1 MKKFNFCLVIGLLLC
16 AAALC
21 LSAYNICRDL
31 RAGKTSDAALTALAP
46 IVSDN
51 AAAVPPQGADVPA
64 DERFVPDYILDEARE
79 MPVRQIDGREYIGVL
94 DIPALSLTLP
104 VLKEWDYPGLNVA
117 PCRYAGS
124 AYTDGFVIAA
134 HNYDSHFGRIGSL
147 SPGDSVRFTDID
159 GNVFDYSV
167 AAVETL
173 DPYAAEDMKSD
184 AWSLSLFTCTLG
196 GQYRV
201 TVRCD
206 RTE

>member
-1 MKKFNFCLVIGLLLC
+1 MKKLDFYTLTGLLLC

-21 LSAYNICRDL
+21 LSAYNICSDL
-31 RAGKTSDAALTALAP
+31 RAGKASAAALDALSPAA
-46 IVSDN
+46 SDI
-51 AAAVPPQGADVPA
+51 AAVPSSRADSSSEA
-64 DERFVPDYILDEARE
+64 QLVPDYVLDEARE
-79 MPVRQIDGREYIGVL
+79 MPVQQIDGRDYIGVL

-104 VLKEWDYPGLNVA
+104 VLKEWDYPSLNVA

-124 AYTDGFVIAA
+124 VYADGFVIAA

-147 SPGDSVRFTDID
+147 STGDYVRFTDID

-167 AAVETL
+167 AAIETL
-173 DPYAAEDMKSD
+173 DPYATDDMKSD
-184 AWSLSLFTCTLG
+184 DWSLSLFTCTLG

-206 RTE
+206 RAE